1 VEFPPTRENGA
12 GMKTLRPTPQQER
25 WMVTASRLRL
35 GLDHG
40 GIAERIGGWTAPSLI
55 ARCAFFVLGA
65 VAAGLTIAVFDL
77 MYIPMLLA
85 GLTLLIAA
93 EWLVLRKH
101 LFHAGIEEALWA
113 AGLFAVVLQVMQ
125 PSVYFGVR
133 SAALVALVLAI
144 AGLRLLNPLFITL
157 AAAAV
162 SCAMAMAGEHTPGMR
177 QTMTVLAGGF
187 CYATA
192 ATALFAGRL
201 ELRRPSHDQMLN
213 WLVVIMPLGGYL
225 WLASEHAVVIRV
237 FAALASAILGVAA
250 LVLGLRRRTH
260 APLIACLVCFGCVA
274 YELRNLTALSLK
286 MKLVL
291 WGSAALL
298 AALGLDRYLRTPRRG
313 ITSSQVSD
321 DGGIVD
327 IAQSAGAAAL
337 SPPAAQRADAPF
349 AGGGGKFGGGG
360 AGGTY

>member
-1 VEFPPTRENGA
+1 
-12 GMKTLRPTPQQER
+12 MKTLRPTPQQER
-25 WMVTASRLRL
+25 WMVTASRLHLRL
-35 GLDHG
+35 GHG

-55 ARCAFFVLGA
+55 VRCAFFVLGA
-65 VAAGLTIAVFDL
+65 VVAGLTIAVFDL
-77 MYIPMLLA
+77 MYFPMLLA

-113 AGLFAVVLQVMQ
+113 AGLFAVALQVMQ
-125 PSVYFGVR
+125 PSVYLGFR
-133 SAALVALVLAI
+133 SAALVALVFAI
-144 AGLRLLNPLFITL
+144 AGFRLLNPLLITL

-162 SCAMAMAGEHTPGMR
+162 SGAIVMAGEHTPGMR
-177 QTMTVLAGGF
+177 QTATALAGGF

-225 WLASEHAVVIRV
+225 WLASEHAAVVRV
-237 FAALASAILGVAA
+237 FTALASAILGVAA

-321 DGGIVD
+321 DGGIID

-360 AGGTY
+360 AGVRY

>member
-1 VEFPPTRENGA
+1 
-12 GMKTLRPTPQQER
+12 
-25 WMVTASRLRL
+25 MVTASRLRL

-65 VAAGLTIAVFDL
+65 VAGGLTIAVFDL
-77 MYIPMLLA
+77 MYVPMLLA

-113 AGLFAVVLQVMQ
+113 AGLLAVVLQVMQ
-125 PSVYFGVR
+125 PSADLAVR
-133 SAALVALVLAI
+133 YAALVALGLAI
-144 AGLRLLNPLFITL
+144 AGFRLLNPLFIAL

-162 SCAMAMAGEHTPGMR
+162 SCAIAMAGEHTPGMR
-177 QTMTVLAGGF
+177 QTATLLAGGF

-192 ATALFAGRL
+192 TTALFAGGL

-213 WLVVIMPLGGYL
+213 WLMVIMPLGGYL

-237 FAALASAILGVAA
+237 FTALASAILGVAA
-250 LVLGLRRRTH
+250 LVLGLRRRAH
-260 APLIACLVCFGCVA
+260 APLLACLVCFGCVA

-337 SPPAAQRADAPF
+337 SPVAAQRADAPV